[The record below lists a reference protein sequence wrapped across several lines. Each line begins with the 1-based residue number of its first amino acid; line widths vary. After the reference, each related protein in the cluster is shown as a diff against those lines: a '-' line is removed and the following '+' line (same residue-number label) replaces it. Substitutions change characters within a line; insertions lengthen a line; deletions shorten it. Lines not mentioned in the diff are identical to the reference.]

1 MNKFNTETGIKDGK
15 LVDTYVPH
23 PKQVLF
29 HKTCANE
36 VLFGGAAGPGKS
48 RALRAEGLRWACTI
62 PGLQIYLFR
71 RTFPELEKNHIIS
84 SQGEFPK
91 DLGEYKS
98 QARRWEFF
106 NGSMLHFC
114 HCQYEQDVFQY
125 QGAEIHLLLIDELTT
140 FCVTDEAEVLTSDG
154 WKNIKD
160 CRVGESVMSLSESG
174 MCEFKVVQ
182 DCYNFNYT
190 GDIIYSNS
198 RNGINFD
205 VTPNHRMVIVRQY
218 EIKKGGK
225 KWEFCE
231 AKDLPKDCFF
241 PRTGK
246 WVGNNNIKTIVLKE
260 HNGRGL
266 GKNQNA
272 GGMDISIND
281 WCEFLGWYISEGS
294 AFEGK
299 KHKTPIVDIAQYTEP
314 PELKSLLDRLPWK
327 YRRHERGYRIFSRQ
341 LFEMVKDIG
350 NSHTKRIPRE
360 LLNLSIEPLKHFL
373 DAYLMGDGHKT
384 KHGSYLAS
392 SASDGLID
400 DLQEVCVRIGLI
412 STITKNVKITTLL
425 PNGNKH
431 SGFIHRISISR
442 PQRKISEVYQGRG
455 QIKTRQHNGKVYCLK
470 VADNGTFLARTRGKI
485 WWSGNSKFQYDYLR
499 GRVRCTLPVPEEFKH
514 KIPGIYCASNP
525 GGVGHT
531 FCRARWVDYA
541 RPMEIKRAPVLE
553 GGMLRQYIP
562 ALLEDNPTLT
572 LTDPGYRSRL
582 EALPEPYRTAYLK
595 GDWDIFIGQAFDF
608 YYDYH
613 VIKDHPIP
621 AGAPVYMTFDWGFG
635 APFSVCWFYI
645 DQDGRMIMFSEWYGW
660 DGNQNKGLRLT
671 DIEVADGIN
680 TREQAMGILNVVQRI
695 AGPDCFQKKPDYRG
709 GGQGPSTA
717 EIFSNRNLFLTAGD
731 ANRKLKIRQFRN
743 RLMVPRDEK
752 GEVCGRP
759 MLQVFE
765 SCIQFIRT
773 IPAISA
779 LPSNPEDIDT
789 TGEDHVFDS
798 VCLLAMARPVNFDDT
813 KLVLKP
819 LSTVI
824 IDALEKK
831 QPDEELG
838 NYVASEMD
846 AFEKAMGY
854 GQRDMGLIYD
864 RVP

>member
-140 FCVTDEAEVLTSDG
+140 FT
-154 WKNIKD
+154 
-160 CRVGESVMSLSESG
+160 
-174 MCEFKVVQ
+174 
-182 DCYNFNYT
+182 
-190 GDIIYSNS
+190 
-198 RNGINFD
+198 
-205 VTPNHRMVIVRQY
+205 
-218 EIKKGGK
+218 
-225 KWEFCE
+225 
-231 AKDLPKDCFF
+231 
-241 PRTGK
+241 
-246 WVGNNNIKTIVLKE
+246 
-260 HNGRGL
+260 
-266 GKNQNA
+266 
-272 GGMDISIND
+272 
-281 WCEFLGWYISEGS
+281 
-294 AFEGK
+294 
-299 KHKTPIVDIAQYTEP
+299 
-314 PELKSLLDRLPWK
+314 
-327 YRRHERGYRIFSRQ
+327 
-341 LFEMVKDIG
+341 
-350 NSHTKRIPRE
+350 
-360 LLNLSIEPLKHFL
+360 
-373 DAYLMGDGHKT
+373 
-384 KHGSYLAS
+384 
-392 SASDGLID
+392 
-400 DLQEVCVRIGLI
+400 
-412 STITKNVKITTLL
+412 
-425 PNGNKH
+425 
-431 SGFIHRISISR
+431 
-442 PQRKISEVYQGRG
+442 
-455 QIKTRQHNGKVYCLK
+455 
-470 VADNGTFLARTRGKI
+470 
-485 WWSGNSKFQYDYLR
+485 KFQYDYLR
-499 GRVRCTLPVPEEFKH
+499 GRVRCTLTVPEEFKH
-514 KIPGIYCASNP
+514 KVPGIYCASNP

-541 RPMEIKRAPVLE
+541 RPMEVKRAPVLE

-572 LTDPGYRSRL
+572 SADPGYRSRL
-582 EALPEPYRTAYLK
+582 EALPEPYRTAYLN

-613 VIKDHPIP
+613 VIKDHLVPS
-621 AGAPVYMTFDWGFG
+621 GAPVYMTFDWGFG

-660 DGNQNKGLRLT
+660 DGNQNKGLRLA

-680 TREQAMGILNVVQRI
+680 TREQAMGVLNVVQRI

-717 EIFSNRNLFLTAGD
+717 EIFSNRNIFLTAGD

-743 RLMVPRDEK
+743 RLMVPKNEK

-765 SCIQFIRT
+765 SCTQFIRT

-779 LPSNPEDIDT
+779 MPSNPEDIDT
-789 TGEDHVFDS
+789 TGEDHCLHGDTKVYTDKGLLPIRELVGTNGKVLTPDGYVKYDRCWMTRKKADIVEISLSNGRSIKCTPDHKILNKQGCWIEAKDLTNEECHIIIKENVEGLLCELTSYLKQRKNLMRSLIGNAVFTTKDMVNDYIGQSGNGIMGLFQKVATFIIGTATDLITKLKTLTYLLEVAIYHSTPPRLITETGLRRPMKEPNGGMEVKLVNNGIKNTLKNIAGMHLPSEYQSYANSVIKSLWLSHTKNTVPDIAPIDGDGSKELDVKKEFAENVEKSFPLQKDLDRNFVQGSVHRLLFGNGVKVNWVKPADKADVFCFSIPYPHAFVIEGGLVSHNCYDS

-831 QPDEELG
+831 QPDEEFG
-838 NYVASEMD
+838 DYVASETD

-854 GQRDMGLIYD
+854 GQRGMGLIYD